1 MTLAF
6 MSGKMSIEVLKIM
19 LKYAGFITKEIMFM
33 ATVGVIIGSDSDYE
47 IMDEGL
53 KVLREFEVPFK
64 VKLTF
69 SDNKVLERA
78 VEWLKEFENLGGK
91 VIIAG
96 DANDIG
102 FAGKI
107 AGLTTLP
114 VIAVPIR
121 NHGSEDID
129 YLFNIVQQGSPV
141 ATVGI
146 NGARNAA
153 LLAVAVLGIN
163 DVRLRN
169 ALKDFRQKMSA
180 EVMNKDK
187 ILQDKLGS

>member
-1 MTLAF
+1 
-6 MSGKMSIEVLKIM
+6 
-19 LKYAGFITKEIMFM
+19 M
-33 ATVGVIIGSDSDYE
+33 ATVGVIMGSYSDYK

-53 KVLREFEVPFK
+53 KVLQQFEVPSE

-69 SDNKVLERA
+69 SDDKVLEGIA
-78 VEWLKEFENLGGK
+78 EWLKEFEGLGGK

-96 DANDIG
+96 DGKDIHL
-102 FAGKI
+102 AGKI

-121 NHGSEDID
+121 NQGVADID
-129 YLFNIVQQGSPV
+129 SLFNIVQQGSPV

-153 LLAVAVLGIN
+153 LLAIAVLGIN

-169 ALKDFRQKMSA
+169 SLKDFRLKTLS
-180 EVMNKDK
+180 EVMSKDK
-187 ILQDKLGS
+187 MLQEKRTLN

>member
-1 MTLAF
+1 
-6 MSGKMSIEVLKIM
+6 
-19 LKYAGFITKEIMFM
+19 M
-33 ATVGVIIGSDSDYE
+33 ATVGLIIGSDSDYK

-53 KVLREFEVPFK
+53 KVLQQFEVSFE
-64 VKLTF
+64 VKLT
-69 SDNKVLERA
+69 SLDNKVLERA
-78 VEWLKEFENLGGK
+78 VEWLKEFEGLGGK

-96 DANDIG
+96 DAKDIG

-121 NHGSEDID
+121 NHASGDINS
-129 YLFNIVQQGSPV
+129 LFNIVQQGSPV

-163 DVRLRN
+163 DIHLRN
-169 ALKDFRQKMSA
+169 ALKDFRYKMSA

-187 ILQDKLGS
+187 ILQEKLGS

>member
-1 MTLAF
+1 
-6 MSGKMSIEVLKIM
+6 
-19 LKYAGFITKEIMFM
+19 M
-33 ATVGVIIGSDSDYE
+33 ATVGVIMGSDSDYR

-53 KVLREFEVPFK
+53 KVLQQFEVPFK
-64 VKLTF
+64 VKLTG
-69 SDNKVLERA
+69 SDNKTSEGAVQWLE
-78 VEWLKEFENLGGK
+78 EFENQGGK

-96 DANDIG
+96 DAKDIH

-114 VIAVPIR
+114 VISVPIR
-121 NHGSEDID
+121 DDGSEDIES
-129 YLFNIVQQGSPV
+129 LFNIVQQGSPV

-169 ALKDFRQKMSA
+169 ALKDFRQKMSS
-180 EVMNKDK
+180 EVASKDNV
-187 ILQDKLGS
+187 LQEKLDQ

>member
-1 MTLAF
+1 
-6 MSGKMSIEVLKIM
+6 
-19 LKYAGFITKEIMFM
+19 M
-33 ATVGVIIGSDSDYE
+33 AIVGVIIGSDSDYK

-53 KVLREFEVPFK
+53 KVLQQFDVPFN
-64 VKLTF
+64 VRLTS

-78 VEWLKEFENLGGK
+78 VEWLKEFEGLGGK

-96 DANDIG
+96 DAKDIH

-121 NHGSEDID
+121 DTSLKDID
-129 YLFNIVQQGSPV
+129 ALLNIVPQGSPV

-163 DVRLRN
+163 DARLRD
-169 ALKDFRQKMSA
+169 ALKDFRQKMSS

-187 ILQDKLGS
+187 VLQEKSDQ